1 MNNVLI
7 TIIFGIISGF
17 IGGSVG
23 LGISTL
29 AQPGFL
35 ILGLVPN
42 AKTAIGTALVT
53 SPPNWLAAYTY
64 YKAGYANIELG
75 LIYLISF
82 FIASYFGSKFSVK
95 VSSEVLSYAISA
107 IYFLIALYFLHKA
120 MNSNK
125 QNKT

>member
-1 MNNVLI
+1 MNSIIL

-23 LGISTL
+23 LGVSTL

-42 AKTAIGTALVT
+42 AKTAIGTTLVT

-64 YKAGYANIELG
+64 YKAGYANLELG
-75 LIYLISF
+75 IIYLLSF
-82 FIASYFGSKFSVK
+82 FISSYFGSKFSVEL
-95 VSSEVLSYAISA
+95 SSEILSYAISA
-107 IYFLIALYFLHKA
+107 IYFLIAFYFLYKG
-120 MNSNK
+120 MNDKNK
-125 QNKT
+125 K